1 MRASLK
7 TFLLSPADCRDRR
20 AMEVLRML
28 MKIIS
33 VILIL
38 ITSFLS
44 FKHGWDGLTMN
55 VKPGDTDMMAEL
67 GIGRIGTI
75 MISALSI
82 AIGLMVLFPQT
93 FFVANLMN
101 AAIILLIM
109 ALALKAGN
117 IKIALIEIPFLL
129 MPLVLV
135 WLGHPFKK

>member
-129 MPLVLV
+129 MP
-135 WLGHPFKK
+135 